1 MQMTVEQSFSV
12 LICMLSFISD
22 SYIDLFRAGKCKKME
37 WYIKIENDFCECEIM
52 RREII
57 FFWLQNFRCGIGLH
71 RLYLISAL
79 GMATLHHVWDSI
91 FGHVNHQRIF
101 MFGYDL
107 LLREIYDRNRKRTIY
122 HWRVWSIHEIL
133 AWFAIWI
140 KVRNAIIFC
149 ILSSIFELGVYIQ

>member
-1 MQMTVEQSFSV
+1 MQMTVEQFFSV

-140 KVRNAIIFC
+140 KVRNATIFF
-149 ILSSIFELGVYIQ
+149 ILSSIYVLSAYIQ

>member
-1 MQMTVEQSFSV
+1 
-12 LICMLSFISD
+12 
-22 SYIDLFRAGKCKKME
+22 ME

-149 ILSSIFELGVYIQ
+149 ILSLICVRRIYWIGQYGFSSLTQLFLIPLTCTFIHPASEKNA